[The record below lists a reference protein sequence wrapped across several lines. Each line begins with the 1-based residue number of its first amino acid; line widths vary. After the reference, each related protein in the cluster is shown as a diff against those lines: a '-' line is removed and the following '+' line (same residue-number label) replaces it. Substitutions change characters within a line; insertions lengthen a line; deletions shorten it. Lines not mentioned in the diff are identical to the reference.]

1 MKDAQERDHKRAGD
15 KTRKSAQTRK
25 RIMINASKLM
35 VERGSTSFLMS
46 EVSDMCFM
54 SKGALYYYFEDREDL
69 IQAIFDEAIAE
80 LVDAIDN
87 AVQRSTTADQAL
99 RAVCREY
106 ASQVSAGSPLALAL
120 MNELM
125 RNNKGSDNDGK
136 ASLQY
141 IVDVIADL
149 LEQGKDEGVV
159 RRDVDAQLAA
169 ISVCGGFA
177 FAAVEYYDGDGSTD
191 VFTSSLLGIIVDGI
205 GPKHD

>member
-15 KTRKSAQTRK
+15 KTRKSALTRR

-46 EVSDMCFM
+46 EVSDLCFM

-69 IQAIFDEAIAE
+69 IQAIFDEAIAD

-87 AVQRSTTADQAL
+87 AVSRSETADKAL
-99 RAVCREY
+99 RAVCSEY
-106 ASQVSAGSPLALAL
+106 ASRVSAGSPLALAL
-120 MNELM
+120 MNELICD
-125 RNNKGSDNDGK
+125 RKRSSNDENV
-136 ASLQY
+136 SLKH
-141 IVDVIADL
+141 IVDVVADL
-149 LEQGKDEGVV
+149 LEKGKDEGVV

-177 FAAVEYYDGDGSTD
+177 FAAVEAYDGNGSTD
-191 VFTSSLLGIIVDGI
+191 VFTSSLLRLIVDGI
-205 GPKHD
+205 GPQQD